1 MPRSSSGLGRR
12 PLTPVTR
19 VQIPYGVQIENLET
33 LSLKIVFRDFSYV
46 GGADR
51 SLFTPYQRAKSRA
64 LLVLGLSTR
73 GGTTG
78 KFSKVLPRLIFG
90 A

>member
-19 VQIPYGVQIENLET
+19 VQIPYGVQIKNLET
-33 LSLKIVFRDFSYV
+33 LSMKVAFRDFRYV

-51 SLFTPYQRAKSRA
+51 YLTTPYQRAKSRA
-64 LLVLGLSTR
+64 LLALGLSTR
-73 GGTTG
+73 GETTG
-78 KFSKVLPRLIFG
+78 KFSKALPVPVSG